1 MLGARLLPAGIFGRA
16 SAELEAR
23 ARPYAVQQLLPQ
35 RRLLA
40 VGRQL
45 ERVEARGGGGQP
57 RRLLRRA
64 EEEML
69 EGETLLLRVI

>member
-1 MLGARLLPAGIFGRA
+1 MLGARLLLAASLRRA
-16 SAELEAR
+16 SAELEPR
-23 ARPYAVQQLLPQ
+23 ARPNAIQQLLPQ

-45 ERVEARGGGGQP
+45 ERVEARGGGRQP